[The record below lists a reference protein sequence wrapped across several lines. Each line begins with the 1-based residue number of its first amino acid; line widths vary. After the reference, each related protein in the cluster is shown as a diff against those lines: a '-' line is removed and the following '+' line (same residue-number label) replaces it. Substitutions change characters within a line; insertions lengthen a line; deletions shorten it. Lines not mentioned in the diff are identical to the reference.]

1 MRATT
6 LRRALAGLALA
17 LAAGCA
23 PAADAP
29 VLLPGA
35 RQFDMASRATG
46 QHYRIFVSEPDAPAP
61 PAGYPML
68 VVLDGNAAFP
78 VAAFLARSVAA
89 RREVT
94 GHPPVLVVGVG
105 YPGEADFD
113 VPARRRDYTV
123 GVGKGGQKGQE
134 GGAER
139 FLDFVERE
147 LKPRIAERH
156 RLDAR
161 RQALFGHSF
170 GGLLVLHAALTRPA
184 SFTTFVA
191 SSPSIWWNGRRVLE
205 GLDRA
210 LALPPEAVPRLQISV
225 GALEDEPPPG
235 RLSPETRALLA
246 QRPMV
251 GEARSLAARLQ
262 AQPSWRGRVAF
273 HEFAGENHG
282 WVWLPALSRGMQFFL
297 DQPEAP
303 AAAGRDK
310 DPS

>member
-1 MRATT
+1 MRAKT
-6 LRRALAGLALA
+6 LRRAIAGLALA
-17 LAAGCA
+17 LAAGAA

-29 VLLPGA
+29 VQLPGA
-35 RQFDMASRATG
+35 RQFDIVSQATG
-46 QHYRIFVSEPDAPAP
+46 QHYRIFVSAPDAPP
-61 PAGYPML
+61 PAAGYPVL

-89 RREVT
+89 RRERT

-113 VPARRRDYTV
+113 VAARRRDYTV
-123 GVGKGGQKGQE
+123 GVGEPGEEGHE

-184 SFTTFVA
+184 SFSTFLA
-191 SSPSIWWNGRRVLE
+191 SSPSIWWNGRRVLD

-210 LALPPEAVPRLQISV
+210 LALPPPAVPRLQISV

-235 RLSPETRALLA
+235 RLSPETLALLA

-262 AQPSWRGRVAF
+262 AQPSWQGRVAF

-303 AAAGRDK
+303 AATGRDK
-310 DPS
+310 DAS